1 MYLPKKQNTIQSAI
15 HRQSIASIGRYN
27 QLVSKLQAKNKIKI
41 PFHRTLCIL
50 CRYRARNLNFQD
62 NICRRGEAQR
72 LTIGTAKQRD
82 IDYQVSHRLRLRQR
96 GKSKSYKKCN
106 QTLHGS
112 RSQTNFTRQTTPYCR
127 QIRILRKFGKNIGRK
142 NALGQLLEQEGSGTQ
157 CLSAVSSES
166 SGRFRD
172 SSRTLPHAT
181 NEPRQRVLRRT
192 RENISTI

>member
-1 MYLPKKQNTIQSAI
+1 MCSSDLDTINWFINSKQ
-15 HRQSIASIGRYN
+15 
-27 QLVSKLQAKNKIKI
+27 KIKLKYPSI
-41 PFHRTLCIL
+41 EHFAYSADTVQETLTFRII
-50 CRYRARNLNFQD
+50 F
-62 NICRRGEAQR
+62 CRRGEAQR
-72 LTIGTAKQRD
+72 LAIGTAKQRD

-106 QTLHGS
+106 QALHGY
-112 RSQTNFTRQTTPYCR
+112 RSQTNFTRQTIPYCR
-127 QIRILRKFGKNIGRK
+127 QIRVLRKFGKNIGCK

-157 CLSAVSSES
+157 CLSTVSSES

-172 SSRTLPHAT
+172 SSRTLSHAT